1 MRTCY
6 LNKGDVK
13 KQWKHR
19 ILYSIVLE
27 IDALYI
33 SLYTET
39 ISSILAEYILNRC
52 CMLKHSTNLARTQ
65 GLCRAPQFQNRS
77 SSWRRRNT
85 CPSDSR
91 NTLSSEVDLQ
101 IFHRRWRL
109 QREVSAKLPLWMS
122 SWPNPMRLSLS
133 LHHGSLCESNP
144 LSTPCPCCLIRE
156 QANGRKRQ
164 TCWKLHSNSVIMI
177 LHRIDIRNC

>member
-1 MRTCY
+1 MTW
-6 LNKGDVK
+6 K

-33 SLYTET
+33 LHR
-39 ISSILAEYILNRC
+39 SIHRNHKFYFSWVLLNSC

-65 GLCRAPQFQNRS
+65 GLCRAPQFQTRS

-91 NTLSSEVDLQ
+91 NTLSSEVDWQ
-101 IFHRRWRL
+101 IFDRRWRL